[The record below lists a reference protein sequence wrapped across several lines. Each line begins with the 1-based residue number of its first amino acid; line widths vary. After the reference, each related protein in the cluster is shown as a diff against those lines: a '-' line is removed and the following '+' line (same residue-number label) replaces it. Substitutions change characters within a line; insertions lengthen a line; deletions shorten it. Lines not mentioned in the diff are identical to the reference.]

1 MELLIMACP
10 ASCAYNEI
18 RVPLTGPECDTLASG
33 TGIDGITDVC
43 DYLQSLPVRLFDIQN
58 HLEGLG
64 NYGALPVNE
73 DSKCKP
79 SEAPTAS
86 SLVSEIA
93 RAINAITCF
102 LCGVGGGSKSHFH
115 DETGDFNQL
124 ATTPLNIPADLD
136 INDTVIEDFDDYLV
150 FWTWDGT
157 TWTKNFVHDKADAN
171 SAFQTHNQN
180 IPTPTY
186 TTPLT
191 PPANPEAGDTII
203 EQYLD
208 GIVYWT
214 FDGTNW
220 VKNFTDS
227 KDIHSYH
234 VLQAGNAPSLTPI
247 FPVPITTAQAGD
259 TAIVRWDNGEAK
271 YTYNGASWVLDWF
284 NEDASGIE
292 CADVFPN
299 NPNDCATPPAIQD
312 SNGNVTVLNGNGN
325 IPLDTTYN
333 AGYVVGG
340 NLRVPG
346 AKLEI
351 ASVYTTPFVQNVP
364 SPTGFT
370 DSANLISTSI
380 TNTTTK
386 NRLYYLSLYGIEFA
400 TSCLQGE
407 IGHTLKVTGAVTYTV
422 VSATKG
428 NAGTAGNCDNVQ
440 TLYQPLVLTP
450 GQSITINCA
459 YHWQN
464 AAAGAPTLTFN
475 GVRLELTVTSH
486 GMEN

>member
-292 CADVFPN
+292 CTDIFPN
-299 NPNDCATPPAIQD
+299 DPNDCATPPAIQD
-312 SNGNVTVLNGNGN
+312 ANGNVTVLNGNGN
-325 IPLDTTYN
+325 IQTDCTLDVTGGVLGVRKATFIVGPN
-333 AGYVVGG
+333 IAGSTNLVANGGWQLVATLVIPAVTCDRNMRTDFEITIGFNGSPAPNVNDQARFRVLLNGVQIGTQTGVFKPNSSANPWGYELDYDRYFQLASGVVGT
-340 NLRVPG
+340 LTYEADWVP
-346 AKLEI
+346 
-351 ASVYTTPFVQNVP
+351 
-364 SPTGFT
+364 
-370 DSANLISTSI
+370 
-380 TNTTTK
+380 
-386 NRLYYLSLYGIEFA
+386 
-400 TSCLQGE
+400 
-407 IGHTLKVTGAVTYTV
+407 TGAVSGSV
-422 VSATKG
+422 A
-428 NAGTAGNCDNVQ
+428 A
-440 TLYQPLVLTP
+440 
-450 GQSITINCA
+450 SI
-459 YHWQN
+459 QE
-464 AAAGAPTLTFN
+464 PK
-475 GVRLELTVTSH
+475 V
-486 GMEN
+486 MEII

>member
-1 MELLIMACP
+1 MRNTICVEDL
-10 ASCAYNEI
+10 
-18 RVPLTGPECDTLASG
+18 GSG
-33 TGIDGITDVC
+33 FC
-43 DYLQSLPVRLFDIQN
+43 W
-58 HLEGLG
+58 
-64 NYGALPVNE
+64 
-73 DSKCKP
+73 DSINDK
-79 SEAPTAS
+79 
-86 SLVSEIA
+86 
-93 RAINAITCF
+93 INA
-102 LCGVGGGSKSHFH
+102 
-115 DETGDFNQL
+115 
-124 ATTPLNIPADLD
+124 
-136 INDTVIEDFDDYLV
+136 
-150 FWTWDGT
+150 
-157 TWTKNFVHDKADAN
+157 
-171 SAFQTHNQN
+171 
-180 IPTPTY
+180 
-186 TTPLT
+186 
-191 PPANPEAGDTII
+191 
-203 EQYLD
+203 
-208 GIVYWT
+208 
-214 FDGTNW
+214 
-220 VKNFTDS
+220 
-227 KDIHSYH
+227 
-234 VLQAGNAPSLTPI
+234 
-247 FPVPITTAQAGD
+247 
-259 TAIVRWDNGEAK
+259 NGQ
-271 YTYNGASWVLDWF
+271 
-284 NEDASGIE
+284 IE

-299 NPNDCATPPAIQD
+299 DPNDCATPPAIQD
-312 SNGNVTVLNGNGN
+312 ANGNITVLNGNGN
-325 IPLDTTYN
+325 IPLAGAGN

-400 TSCLQGE
+400 TSCLQGQ

-464 AAAGAPTLTFN
+464 AVAGAPTLTFN
-475 GVRLELTVTSH
+475 GARLELTVTSH